1 MIPYRTMRYLRR
13 FQTAGRSPLLTLCCR
28 LSVAGLVAGGAF
40 FSVPDFSAPDM
51 GGGMGLVAPAFAG
64 STGFIDDLVD
74 VPLMPGLS
82 LTAAGGAV
90 PDIPASCQM
99 GDYLFTT
106 PAGSIGEAYAY
117 GRVTRSAVEAFYAE
131 TLPQIGWN
139 LIGSRAE
146 GVLYSRESED
156 LLIAINENAGMVTVC
171 FQMKPA
177 K

>member
-13 FQTAGRSPLLTLCCR
+13 FQTAGRSPLLALCCR
-28 LSVAGLVAGGAF
+28 LSVAGLVAGGA
-40 FSVPDFSAPDM
+40 VFSAPDM
-51 GGGMGLVAPAFAG
+51 GGGMGLVAPALAG

-82 LTAAGGAV
+82 LKPVAGAV

-117 GRVTRSAVEAFYAE
+117 GRATRSAVEAFYAE

-139 LIGSRAE
+139 LIGSKAE

-156 LLIAINENAGMVTVC
+156 LLIAVNEKAGMVTVC